1 MNEVFVSIL
10 KTSKAIQDYLKQ
22 RLRKFGLSQTEYAV
36 LEVLYEHGKQT
47 VHQIAGKVF
56 LANGSMTYVIDKLV
70 EKGFVQ
76 RSDCRE
82 DRRVVHVEM
91 AKEGQTLMDDLHPQ
105 YKKIVEDLFSDITE
119 DEQKIT
125 VRTLNTVERKTN

>member
-10 KTSKAIQDYLKQ
+10 KTAKAIQDYLKQ
-22 RLRKFGLSQTEYAV
+22 HLRKYGISQTEFAV
-36 LEVLYEHGKQT
+36 LEVLYEHKKQT

-70 EKGFVQ
+70 EKGYVL
-76 RSDCRE
+76 RTDCRE

-91 AKEGQTLMDDLHPQ
+91 ANEGRSLMDELHPF
-105 YKKIVEDLFSDITE
+105 YKKIVEGLFSDITE

-125 VRTLNTVERKTN
+125 VQTLNAVESKAK